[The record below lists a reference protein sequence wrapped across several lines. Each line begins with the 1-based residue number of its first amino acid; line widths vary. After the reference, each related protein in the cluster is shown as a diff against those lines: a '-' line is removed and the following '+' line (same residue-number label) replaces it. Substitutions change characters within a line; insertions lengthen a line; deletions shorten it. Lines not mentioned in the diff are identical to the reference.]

1 MKNVMYILLSVAL
14 VATLGCGASE
24 APAPDTTAD
33 ATTTDTDATTTDTAV
48 TTPDVPAEPVMV
60 EVLAEGTTFDPP
72 VQVAQIPDGAWYCA
86 MDTVHYARMDQ
97 GDGKCA
103 VCGMDL
109 AQKVTVPAE
118 PTDEA
123 ADTTE
128 DEAAADHT

>member
-33 ATTTDTDATTTDTAV
+33 ATVTDTAV

-60 EVLAEGTTFDPP
+60 EVAAEGTAFDPP
-72 VQVAQIPDGAWYCA
+72 VEVAQLPDGAWYCD
-86 MDTVHYARMDQ
+86 MGTVHYARMDQ

-103 VCGMDL
+103 ECGMDL
-109 AQKVTVPAE
+109 VQKVAVVAE

-123 ADTTE
+123 ADTTQ
-128 DEAAADHT
+128 DEAEADHT